1 MKNDIHQFSFNI
13 RLINSC
19 IQKKNNYLQDK
30 AVQLPRKMC
39 LLLLLAIQA
48 VKKMEIEITL
58 NGSIKQFLALAPVK
72 YNIITNELNIT
83 TNKRY
88 Y

>member
-19 IQKKNNYLQDK
+19 IQKNNYLQDK

-48 VKKMEIEITL
+48 VKKMEIELTL
-58 NGSIKQFLALAPVK
+58 NGVS
-72 YNIITNELNIT
+72 
-83 TNKRY
+83 
-88 Y
+88 